1 MTLVHPCAD
10 DDNIIISA
18 TTYIRLHKAAQLG
31 DLKTIEA
38 ACEDQVDLNQT
49 DKFLKTPLMVA
60 AANGRAH
67 IAHILLRHD
76 GYVHV
81 PITYQ
86 LGRHKVVGAI
96 VVGKRMRV
104 AVYVIANEPIQILRG
119 SDHVNS

>member
-1 MTLVHPCAD
+1 MSLWRFLGYSLLAFNIKLWSSLLFLLEHPCAD
-10 DDNIIISA
+10 NNNIIISA

-76 GYVHV
+76 GYVHI
-81 PITYQ
+81 PIT
-86 LGRHKVVGAI
+86 
-96 VVGKRMRV
+96 
-104 AVYVIANEPIQILRG
+104 
-119 SDHVNS
+119 